1 MNEHQLES
9 PLRNPDSDPN
19 RAIEKYHDLW
29 MPLTRFFKERDHS
42 QPEQLA
48 TSTLKRLAHMPGNR
62 DMSHVQNRIWK
73 EAAIISQESR
83 SFETLLRCLDADRDC
98 AGKKYVDIRLTLIKF
113 FRWNDC
119 LAAED
124 LTDRTLDR
132 VAKILQ
138 RRKVDQ
144 VVPFIAGVGKN
155 ILREY
160 WKRPAM
166 IRFKSEIHELRCP
179 AQEMT
184 LDRRRQY
191 ANLIRCIDK
200 LEARDREFFRKYF
213 MSFDDA
219 IGGKKIARQHL
230 AQQFGLTLGALRVKA
245 HRLRSEVKRCCLKH
259 VLSL

>member
-1 MNEHQLES
+1 
-9 PLRNPDSDPN
+9 
-19 RAIEKYHDLW
+19 
-29 MPLTRFFKERDHS
+29 
-42 QPEQLA
+42 
-48 TSTLKRLAHMPGNR
+48 
-62 DMSHVQNRIWK
+62 
-73 EAAIISQESR
+73 
-83 SFETLLRCLDADRDC
+83 
-98 AGKKYVDIRLTLIKF
+98 
-113 FRWNDC
+113 
-119 LAAED
+119 
-124 LTDRTLDR
+124 
-132 VAKILQ
+132 LQ

-160 WKRPAM
+160 WKRLAM

-213 MSFDDA
+213 MSFDDD
-219 IGGKKIARQHL
+219 ISGKTIAQYRQHL
-230 AQQFGLTLGALRVKA
+230 AQEFGLTLDALRVKA